1 MGIVPASANNP
12 NTMIAEVAQV
22 QATTMVP
29 VVLAECKKQMHKL
42 GADQV
47 PSRFGCIASAGI
59 HQSDTLPG
67 TVPSPTPPKLAKQL
81 HDRRLPKALPPTLTD
96 IMHHFVDSEPA
107 LHTAVCTSTTVPILP
122 SPQRIRQE
130 NHRFSPCISAS
141 SMDVASP
148 VETEP
153 VSDR

>member
-47 PSRFGCIASAGI
+47 PSRFGCICRCSPIRHFAG
-59 HQSDTLPG
+59 HRAVTN
-67 TVPSPTPPKLAKQL
+67 PTK
-81 HDRRLPKALPPTLTD
+81 TG
-96 IMHHFVDSEPA
+96 
-107 LHTAVCTSTTVPILP
+107 
-122 SPQRIRQE
+122 
-130 NHRFSPCISAS
+130 
-141 SMDVASP
+141 
-148 VETEP
+148 
-153 VSDR
+153 